1 MATMKTTT
9 LAAVWMAT
17 AAATIAVAAPAHADD
32 TYLQFQS
39 PPGNIRCVLDGQHA
53 LAMCQISDYTYV
65 VPPGLPRDQS
75 GGPCPPGAGPGRDF
89 RLDQGQP
96 GYLTCT
102 YSALASG
109 FGPWTTLDYGQTRS
123 VGVITC
129 DSEPSGMT
137 CTDSTSGH
145 FFRVSRDSYQLG

>member
-1 MATMKTTT
+1 
-9 LAAVWMAT
+9 MAT
-17 AAATIAVAAPAHADD
+17 AAATIAVPAPAHADNAN
-32 TYLQFQS
+32 LQFQD

-53 LAMCQISDYTYV
+53 LAMCQIRDYTYV
-65 VPPGLPRDQS
+65 VPAGLPRDQS
-75 GGPCPPGAGPGRDF
+75 GGPCPPGAGAGRDF

-109 FGPWTTLDYGQTRS
+109 FGPWTTLDYGQTQS
-123 VGVITC
+123 AGVIAC

>member
-1 MATMKTTT
+1 MKTTT
-9 LAAVWMAT
+9 LAAVWMAA
-17 AAATIAVAAPAHADD
+17 AAATIAVAAPARADD

-89 RLDQGQP
+89 RLDQGQSP
-96 GYLTCT
+96 YVTCS
-102 YSALASG
+102 YSALGSG
-109 FGPWTTLDYGQTRS
+109 FGDWPPLDYGQTRS
-123 VGVITC
+123 LGAITC
-129 DSEPSGMT
+129 DSEPARMI
-137 CTDSTSGH
+137 CTDASTGH
-145 FFRVSRDSYQLG
+145 FFRVSRESYQLG